1 MKTKFTTR
9 LTLLALGSSFL
20 IASSASA
27 ADYTWGGG
35 DHPWSDTSATGWN
48 GSIPA
53 TADTAT
59 INGGTVTFHKNDMY
73 GDAANSASAAITVNT
88 GGILASGGKFNS
100 LWNLTLGG
108 GTLLS
113 NGGVNSTF
121 GTYNLAGTVT
131 AKAGVTSSISTGT
144 GNNNFINLGNG
155 SSSAVT
161 NTTFNVG
168 AAGTLNVG
176 TVLRNHWY
184 YDSGNR
190 ESVAGLIKTGAGQ
203 MTLSAANTY
212 TGATVI
218 QSGKLTISS
227 TGRLASSVT
236 NGVTIG
242 ADNTA
247 ATAEFNYNSSTA
259 LAKTVSFATGS
270 TGGILSGSGTISS
283 AVTITSG
290 NTLSIGNS
298 VGQMNF
304 SSSLTLLGAILMEID
319 GPNPTGQND
328 FANVTGALT
337 YGGSMTLDV
346 GTLFGVGSYSWN
358 LFDMGSETGT
368 FSGISLADQYS
379 GSLSD
384 ADLDGIWNL
393 TSGNNTW
400 QFTESSGVLGLTVI
414 PEPSAA
420 LLGGLGMILLL
431 RRRR

>member
-9 LTLLALGSSFL
+9 LTLLSLGSAFL

-35 DHPWSDTSATGWN
+35 DLLWDNITATGWN
-48 GSIPA
+48 GTIPA

-59 INGGTVTFHKNDMY
+59 INGGTVTFHNSDVY
-73 GDAANSASAAITVNT
+73 GNAANTASAAITVNT
-88 GGILASGGKFNS
+88 GGTLASGEKFNS

-113 NGGVNSTF
+113 NGGANATY

-131 AKAGVTSSISTGT
+131 AKAGVTSSISTGI

-176 TVLRNHWY
+176 TVLRNHSY
-184 YDSGNR
+184 FTGSNQT
-190 ESVAGLIKTGAGQ
+190 SVAGLIKTGAGQ

-227 TGRLASSVT
+227 TGQLAGGAT
-236 NGVTIG
+236 NVVTIG

-259 LAKTVSFATGS
+259 LARTVSFATGS

-304 SSSLTLLGAILMEID
+304 SSNLTLLGAILMEID